1 MTVGPMRVPCKPR
14 ATPACTGLAIPPD
27 NLPHTSQTLS
37 LTRCNLQPCNV
48 PSTSEPRGCLAALRF
63 AGRPRLHRRQ
73 PRGRPVARRSAR
85 FPPQPRACG
94 RPVILPVAPAGGA
107 GLGVRQR
114 AARRPAGTR
123 TVRRFRLLLAVGIL
137 ALRGVAGRAGG
148 VGVGVGVAARVRA
161 QVAIGRRAAQR
172 GVGRGRLGP
181 RARAARP
188 AQGACGAPAQS
199 ARCQARTTGTKSC
212 AVRLRGSPP
221 WSADPLGT

>member
-1 MTVGPMRVPCKPR
+1 MRVPCKPR

-85 FPPQPRACG
+85 FPPQPRARG
-94 RPVILPVAPAGGA
+94 RPVILPVGPAGGA

-114 AARRPAGTR
+114 TG
-123 TVRRFRLLLAVGIL
+123 RRFRLLLAVGIL

-188 AQGACGAPAQS
+188 AQGACGAPAQL